1 MKPSTPRTGLWAAA
15 IAAALLQTPLTTQ
28 AGLFKIDFGHMEN
41 ERIPADADGNPLDP
55 QPLLLDW
62 DVIPTWTFG
71 DPNANVTDGSA
82 SIKGTANADGTEVT
96 WKLKDIS
103 ANPNTKVTLTILDNR
118 TLAEKL
124 SSDAPPYMLGQT
136 ANNPTKEGRDVVYD
150 GVRVPGVVKDDYL
163 YRNPDADGSE
173 TLMRIANLDPGT
185 YNVTVFEGRTTDS
198 KRTGKVW
205 VDDIKGLKEPATEN
219 TGNYAG
225 KNDAGDVLLDGQPRT
240 VTVKINAGDYLWFA
254 EMEDNSG
261 GISGMIIRS
270 VVDPADSKG
279 LFKIDFGQLEN
290 ERIPKITTAN
300 QAEAGQDASAPEPLA
315 DWNVIPTWTFAE
327 PNANVVDGSGSIKGT
342 ANGDGT
348 EVTWNLTDFSKD
360 QNKNVTVTMLNNVAL
375 DTEKSFP
382 PALGQTANNPTKEG
396 IAVMYDG
403 ILVPAAV
410 KDDYLYRNPD
420 TDGSEILM
428 RFGGLNPGKYK
439 VTVFEG
445 RTTDANRTG
454 KIWVD
459 DIKGLK
465 EPAAQNTGNYAGKAD
480 DGTVLPLGQPRTVV
494 VDIKAGQY
502 LWFAEMEDNS
512 GGISGMIIRG
522 IAEAPSAVTLQSSA
536 TLGGTYTAVTGAT
549 VDAAA
554 KTITIPAPTS
564 SAFYRLSGASKVSIS
579 TSGAN
584 LVFKYSDTAATANPN
599 LRIYSYKD

>member
-28 AGLFKIDFGHMEN
+28 AGLFKIDFGHIEN
-41 ERIPADADGNPLDP
+41 ERVPADADGNPLDP

-163 YRNPDADGSE
+163 YRNPDAAGSE
-173 TLMRIANLDPGT
+173 SLMRIANLDPGT
-185 YNVTVFEGRTTDS
+185 YNVTVFEGRTTD
-198 KRTGKVW
+198 
-205 VDDIKGLKEPATEN
+205 
-219 TGNYAG
+219 
-225 KNDAGDVLLDGQPRT
+225 
-240 VTVKINAGDYLWFA
+240 
-254 EMEDNSG
+254 
-261 GISGMIIRS
+261 
-270 VVDPADSKG
+270 
-279 LFKIDFGQLEN
+279 
-290 ERIPKITTAN
+290 
-300 QAEAGQDASAPEPLA
+300 
-315 DWNVIPTWTFAE
+315 
-327 PNANVVDGSGSIKGT
+327 GS
-342 ANGDGT
+342 
-348 EVTWNLTDFSKD
+348 
-360 QNKNVTVTMLNNVAL
+360 
-375 DTEKSFP
+375 
-382 PALGQTANNPTKEG
+382 
-396 IAVMYDG
+396 
-403 ILVPAAV
+403 
-410 KDDYLYRNPD
+410 
-420 TDGSEILM
+420 
-428 RFGGLNPGKYK
+428 
-439 VTVFEG
+439 
-445 RTTDANRTG
+445 RTG

-465 EPAAQNTGNYAGKAD
+465 EPAAQNTGNYSGKAA

-522 IAEAPSAVTLQSSA
+522 VAEAPSAVTLQSASA
-536 TLGGTYTAVTGAT
+536 LGGAFSAVSGAT

-584 LVFKYSDTAATANPN
+584 LVFKYE
-599 LRIYSYKD
+599 

>member
-1 MKPSTPRTGLWAAA
+1 MKYSLKRQSLWAAA
-15 IAAALLQTPLTTQ
+15 IAAALLQTPLATQ

-62 DVIPTWTFG
+62 DVIPTWTFA
-71 DPNANVTDGSA
+71 DPNGNVTDGSA
-82 SIKGTANADGTEVT
+82 SIKGTANDAGTEVT
-96 WKLKDIS
+96 WKLRDIS

-124 SSDAPPYMLGQT
+124 SADAPPYMLGQT

-150 GVRVPGVVKDDYL
+150 DVRVPGVVKDDYL
-163 YRNPDADGSE
+163 YRNPDAAGSE
-173 TLMRIANLDPGT
+173 SLMRIANLDPGT

-198 KRTGKVW
+198 SRTGKIW
-205 VDDIKGLKEPATEN
+205 VDDIKGLKEPADQN

-225 KNDAGDVLLDGQPRT
+225 KNDAGEVLLDGQPRT

-270 VVDPADSKG
+270 VIDPADSKG

-290 ERIPKITTAN
+290 ERVTKVTTAN
-300 QAEAGQDASAPEPLA
+300 KDQAGEDASAPPPLT

-327 PNANVVDGSGSIKGT
+327 PNANVTDGSASIKGT
-342 ANGDGT
+342 ANGDAT
-348 EVTWNLTDFSKD
+348 EVTWKLTDFSKD

-382 PALGQTANNPTKEG
+382 PAQGQTANNPTKEG

-428 RFGGLNPGKYK
+428 RFAGLNPGKYK

-445 RTTDANRTG
+445 RTTDAFRAG
-454 KIWVD
+454 KVWVD

-465 EPAAQNTGNYAGKAD
+465 EPATQNTGNYSGKDDAGNA
-480 DGTVLPLGQPRTVV
+480 LPFGQPRTVV
-494 VDIKAGQY
+494 VDIKAGEY
-502 LWFAEMEDNS
+502 LWFAELEDNS

-522 IAEAPSAVTLQSSA
+522 VPAAPSAVTLQSASA
-536 TLGGTYTAVTGAT
+536 LGGAFTAVAGAT
-549 VDAAA
+549 IDAAA
-554 KTITIPAPTS
+554 KTITIPAPAAS
-564 SAFYRLSGASKVSIS
+564 SFYRLSGASKVSIS

-584 LVFKYSDTAATANPN
+584 LVFKYE
-599 LRIYSYKD
+599 